1 MNVRQRAAAGVAAV
15 AVVAGVVG
23 YVTIG
28 DDDSSAGN
36 GDTTSS
42 STSTSS
48 GDGDRTAPETL
59 SIVGDS
65 FIYQSRDALAERAG
79 AAGLTADIRGIGGAA
94 ICNWDPQWE
103 DIAEQEPDALVLSFA
118 GNDIPDSCFNPTDTE
133 YPPEQTAAHYREELD
148 RILAMFPDDTE
159 TYVVLPPPIRD
170 VPFEARATA
179 MREMYRAAVDDHPGL
194 RIIDV
199 ATTLDPEG
207 AGFVADLP
215 CESWEECP
223 ASGEITVRD
232 PDGVHLT
239 DAGAQRYAR
248 AVIGAIRD

>member
-15 AVVAGVVG
+15 AVVAGIVG
-23 YVTIG
+23 YVVVG

-36 GDTTSS
+36 GLGTSS
-42 STSTSS
+42 STSTSP
-48 GDGDRTAPETL
+48 GDVTAPETL

-65 FIYQSRDALAERAG
+65 FIFQSRDALAERAG
-79 AAGLTADIRGIGGAA
+79 AEGLTADIRGIGGAA

-103 DIAEQEPDALVLSFA
+103 DIAEQSPDVLVLSFA
-118 GNDIPDSCFNPTDTE
+118 GNDIERSCFNPTDTV
-133 YPPEQTAAHYREELD
+133 YPPEQTAARYREELD
-148 RILAMFPDDTE
+148 RILAMFPDSQ

-179 MREMYRAAVDDHPGL
+179 MREMYRDAVDDHPDLG
-194 RIIDV
+194 IIDV

-223 ASGEITVRD
+223 ASGAITVRD

-248 AVIGAIRD
+248 AVLDGVMER